1 MSKISLQPMQLVAG
15 GIHVLRHAGYVK
27 SGKKSA
33 KTVGMFRLNSGL
45 GGGLRKAFQPLV
57 PIALNHLYSVWLHY
71 TIRQRNKTTDA
82 YLTNTAID

>member
-1 MSKISLQPMQLVAG
+1 
-15 GIHVLRHAGYVK
+15 
-27 SGKKSA
+27 
-33 KTVGMFRLNSGL
+33 MFRLNSGL
-45 GGGLRKAFQPLV
+45 GAGLRKAFQPLV